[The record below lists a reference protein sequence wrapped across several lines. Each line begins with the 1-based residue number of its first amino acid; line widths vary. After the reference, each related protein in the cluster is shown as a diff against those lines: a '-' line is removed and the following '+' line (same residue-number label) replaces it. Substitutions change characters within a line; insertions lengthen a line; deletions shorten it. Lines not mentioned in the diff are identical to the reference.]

1 MLRFTSS
8 FHTWRSLS
16 ASAVSPVTAWGH
28 SRQPDL
34 RCDNL
39 QCLCLRCTWVCW
51 TASHWYSPTFP
62 TTPLKPFLESRS
74 GRETPS
80 VQRDVKRSGGSQFQ
94 GEARNQAFP
103 AQTAF
108 AQWPASCTQ
117 RKSIVFRDSEEE
129 WLRLITKSQ
138 NSLSTKFMGLIYQ
151 MHSFKIS

>member
-1 MLRFTSS
+1 MLRFASS

-16 ASAVSPVTAWGH
+16 ASSVSPVMPWGH
-28 SRQPDL
+28 SRQPGL
-34 RCDNL
+34 GCDNL
-39 QCLCLRCTWVCW
+39 QCPCVCCTWVCW
-51 TASHWYSPTFP
+51 SASHWYSPTFP
-62 TTPLKPFLESRS
+62 TIPLKPFLESRS

-80 VQRDVKRSGGSQFQ
+80 VQRDVKRSSVSQFQ
-94 GEARNQAFP
+94 GEAHIHAFP

-108 AQWPASCTQ
+108 AQRPVSCTQ
-117 RKSIVFRDSEEE
+117 RKSRVFGDSEEE